1 MGKGVNEKSSVTEI
15 MISYSIYYMKTDWNK
30 SFGSYLKI
38 SYICTEMIGWYLNMI
53 ENLDSKS
60 R

>member
-38 SYICTEMIGWYLNMI
+38 SYICIIMIGWYLNMI

>member
-1 MGKGVNEKSSVTEI
+1 